1 MAHITPQ
8 EFVAKWHNATVT
20 ERAASQSHFNDLCDL
35 LGHPKPL
42 EADPHGEWFAFE
54 KGAGKASGGEG
65 WADVWKKGCFGWEY
79 KGKQANLDKAYAQ
92 LLMYYGA
99 LDNPPLL
106 IVSDIETIRIHS
118 HFTNTV
124 RRTETI
130 VLDDLLK
137 PEKLD
142 LLRKAFTQPEAFR
155 SQETTAQVTQEAA
168 AQFARIAQL
177 LRAYGN
183 PPAEVAHFLIRLLF
197 CLFAED
203 VGILPPKLFSRL
215 VTRPKQNAAAFR
227 DQLRQ
232 LFAAMSE
239 GGYFGVDTILHVD
252 GGLFNGDAA
261 LLMDSDSL
269 QVLAEV
275 SRLDWGAIEPAIL
288 GTLFLRGL
296 DPSKRSQQGAH
307 FTSKEDI
314 LLIVEPVLMA
324 PLRRRW
330 DEVRAEAARLA
341 ADLALIDEEDLT
353 DKRPAVLKS
362 RRDRRTRLNSR
373 LSGLLLAFRQELA
386 AIQILDPACGSGN
399 FLYVA
404 LRLLLDLEKEVIS
417 LEASLGGTVSFPM
430 ISPSQLHG
438 IEIDPYAYEL
448 AQTTIWI
455 GYIQWL
461 RDNGFGLP
469 DEPILKPLEAI
480 RLMDAILAY
489 DEQGQ
494 PLEPAWP
501 AADVIIGNPPFLGDK
516 RMRAELG
523 DRYVEDLRG
532 LYAGRVPGGADLVTY
547 WFEKAR
553 AQIEARKSKRA
564 GLLATQSI
572 RAGANRR
579 ILQRIKESGD
589 IFYAQADR
597 PWILD
602 GAAVRVSMIGFD
614 DGTTPHRLLN
624 ESKDDPASHALEN
637 ARRVATINANLTAQA
652 DSTQALRLREN
663 AGICYQGPVKVGPF
677 DIDSNDAAEMLASP
691 NPHGRPNSEVVHPW
705 LNASDLTGRSRGKFI
720 IDFGVMLLE
729 EACLYEAP
737 FEYVKH
743 RVKPLREQ
751 NNDRQRR
758 VFWWRLGRSGGEFRA
773 AMTGRDRMI
782 LTPRVAKHRLFVFE
796 RADAVPDSRVFAF
809 TRDDDYFFGVLHSRL
824 HEVWALATSSRHGV
838 GNDPTYN
845 NSTCFETYPFPW
857 PPGTEPAG
865 DPRVEAIA
873 EAARELVTKRN
884 AWLNPEGASEAEL
897 AKRTL
902 TRLYNEQPTWL
913 RLAHEQLDRAVLD
926 TYGWPHDLT
935 DEQILERLLELNL
948 ERAGARG

>member
-8 EFVAKWHNATVT
+8 EFVAKWRNATVT

-106 IVSDIETIRIHS
+106 IVSDIDTIRIHS

-130 VLDDLLK
+130 ALDDLLR

-155 SQETTAQVTQEAA
+155 SHETTAQVTQEAA

-252 GGLFNGDAA
+252 GGLFNNDAT

-330 DEVRAEAARLA
+330 DEVRAEAAGLA

-362 RRDRRTRLNSR
+362 RRDRRTRLNTR
-373 LSGLLLAFRQELA
+373 LSSLLLAFRQELA

-430 ISPSQLHG
+430 VSPSQLHG

-480 RLMDAILAY
+480 RQMDAILAY
-489 DEQGQ
+489 DGEGK
-494 PLEPAWP
+494 PVEPEWP

-516 RMRAELG
+516 KMRAELG

-553 AQIEARKSKRA
+553 AQIEAGKSKRA
-564 GLLATQSI
+564 GLLATNSI
-572 RAGANRR
+572 RQQGNRPV
-579 ILQRIKESGD
+579 LERIKETGD
-589 IFYAQADR
+589 IFMAWSDR
-597 PWILD
+597 PWVLD
-602 GAAVRVSMIGFD
+602 GAAVRVSFVGFD
-614 DGTTPHRLLN
+614 NGIDQNRSLDGLPVTAINRDLTTGG
-624 ESKDDPASHALEN
+624 DVTGASPLAEN
-637 ARRVATINANLTAQA
+637 
-652 DSTQALRLREN
+652 D
-663 AGICYQGPVKVGPF
+663 GICFLGMMKAGPF
-677 DIDSNDAAEMLASP
+677 DIDGVTARQMLDAPVNPNGRSNSDVVRRRLGGQDVV
-691 NPHGRPNSEVVHPW
+691 GRPRDGW
-705 LNASDLTGRSRGKFI
+705 I
-720 IDFGVMLLE
+720 IDFGVDLTEE
-729 EACLYEAP
+729 EASMFEAP
-737 FEYVKH
+737 FEYVKKY
-743 RVKPLREQ
+743 VKPLRDVNRRARTRE
-751 NNDRQRR
+751 RWWIFGEARPGLRRALVGLHRCIVTPEVARHR
-758 VFWWRLGRSGGEFRA
+758 VFDWMDTS
-773 AMTGRDRMI
+773 M
-782 LTPRVAKHRLFVFE
+782 
-796 RADAVPDSRVFAF
+796 VPDHKLHVFA
-809 TRDDDYFFGVLHSRL
+809 REDDYFIGLLQSRV
-824 HEVWALATSSRHGV
+824 HEAWSLAQCAWMGV
-838 GNDPTYN
+838 GNDPSYSSSRT
-845 NSTCFETYPFPW
+845 FETYPFPW

-873 EAARELVTKRN
+873 EAARDLVAKRD

-897 AKRTL
+897 AKRTQ
-902 TRLYNEQPTWL
+902 TRLYNERPTWL
-913 RLAHEQLDRAVLD
+913 RLAHERLDRAVLD
-926 TYGWPHDLT
+926 AYGWPHDLT
-935 DEQILERLLELNL
+935 DEQILERLLALNL

>member
-1 MAHITPQ
+1 
-8 EFVAKWHNATVT
+8 
-20 ERAASQSHFNDLCDL
+20 
-35 LGHPKPL
+35 
-42 EADPHGEWFAFE
+42 
-54 KGAGKASGGEG
+54 
-65 WADVWKKGCFGWEY
+65 
-79 KGKQANLDKAYAQ
+79 
-92 LLMYYGA
+92 
-99 LDNPPLL
+99 
-106 IVSDIETIRIHS
+106 
-118 HFTNTV
+118 
-124 RRTETI
+124 TI

-155 SQETTAQVTQEAA
+155 SHETTAQVTQEAA

-252 GGLFNGDAA
+252 GGLFNNDAT

-362 RRDRRTRLNSR
+362 RRDRRTRLNTR
-373 LSGLLLAFRQELA
+373 LSSLLLAFRQELA

-430 ISPSQLHG
+430 VSPSQLHG

-480 RLMDAILAY
+480 RQMDAILAY
-489 DEQGQ
+489 DGEGK
-494 PLEPAWP
+494 PVEPEWP
-501 AADVIIGNPPFLGDK
+501 AADVIIGNPPFLGTGK
-516 RMRAELG
+516 MRAELG
-523 DRYVEDLRG
+523 DRYVEDLRD

-553 AQIEARKSKRA
+553 EQIKAGKTKRA
-564 GLLATQSI
+564 GLLATQAI
-572 RAGANRR
+572 RKGSSHKV
-579 ILQRIKESGD
+579 LQRIKESGD
-589 IFYAQADR
+589 IFWAQSDR
-597 PWILD
+597 PWVLE
-602 GAAVRVSMIGFD
+602 GAAVRVSMVGFD
-614 DGTTPHRLLN
+614 GGAESQRTLDGVPVETVNSDLTADIDLTH
-624 ESKDDPASHALEN
+624 
-637 ARRVATINANLTAQA
+637 ARRLP
-652 DSTQALRLREN
+652 EN
-663 AGICYQGPVKVGPF
+663 AGICFEGVKKYGAF
-677 DIDSNDAAEMLASP
+677 DITAEVARTLLDRKG
-691 NPHGRPNSEVVHPW
+691 NPHRRPNSDVVKRW
-705 LNASDLTGRSRGKFI
+705 VNGSDLVGLDRNMWI
-720 IDFGVMLLE
+720 IDFGVDMSME
-729 EACLYEAP
+729 DAARYEAP
-737 FEYVKH
+737 FEYVCL
-743 RVKPLREQ
+743 RVRPERAKE
-751 NNDRQRR
+751 R
-758 VFWWRLGRSGGEFRA
+758 VAR
-773 AMTGRDRMI
+773 TRDRWWLFERPRPELRQALLPLSRFI
-782 LTPRVAKHRLFVFE
+782 ATPRVAKHRVFVWLV
-796 RADAVPDSRVFAF
+796 AGIVPDSRLYSFA
-809 TRDDDYFFGVLHSRL
+809 RDDDYFFGVLHSRL
-824 HEVWALATSSRHGV
+824 HESWALGTSSRHGV

-845 NSTCFETYPFPW
+845 NTTCFETYPFPW

-873 EAARELVTKRN
+873 EAARELVTKRD
-884 AWLNPEGASEAEL
+884 AWLNPEDASDAEL

-902 TRLYNEQPTWL
+902 TRLYNERPTWL
-913 RLAHEQLDRAVLD
+913 RLAHEKLDRAVLD
-926 TYGWPHDLT
+926 AYGWRHDLT
-935 DEQILERLLELNL
+935 DEQILERLLALNL
-948 ERAGARG
+948 ER